1 MKALTPVALAGA
13 FLLSNL
19 SHAADWPQWRGP
31 AFNGSTD
38 ETHLPVAFSKT
49 DGVAWSVDL
58 PGPSASTPAVVGDRI
73 FLSTSHQTNRTMHAM
88 ALDRKTGN
96 ILWEKKIADGFN
108 RDNRS
113 NFSSPSP
120 VADATRVF
128 FFYGNGPLVAFD
140 HSGKELWARNIAKEY
155 GEFAFQWTFSA
166 TPLLFG
172 GKLYVQVLQ
181 RDVAVQ
187 GRGKATGNESFLLA
201 LDPATGKEL
210 WRQLRPN
217 DAVSESKEA
226 YTTPMPVTHNGR
238 TEIVIAGGD
247 CLTGHDPATGKELW
261 RWGTWNPT
269 KIGHWRLV
277 PSAVYGAGVILACA
291 PKGDPIFAIKA
302 GGNGT
307 LTDAGIAWKGD
318 KRVVSADV
326 PTPLFYQGDF
336 FVLNEGKKNISRVD
350 PATGEPKWTLALPGL
365 KKYEASPTGAD
376 GKIYVMSFA
385 GDVVVIDA
393 QKGTILGQAAMGESG
408 DDFIRSTIVASHGQL
423 LIRTNTKLFCI
434 GKR

>member
-1 MKALTPVALAGA
+1 M
-13 FLLSNL
+13 
-19 SHAADWPQWRGP
+19 
-31 AFNGSTD
+31 
-38 ETHLPVAFSKT
+38 
-49 DGVAWSVDL
+49 
-58 PGPSASTPAVVGDRI
+58 
-73 FLSTSHQTNRTMHAM
+73 
-88 ALDRKTGN
+88 
-96 ILWEKKIADGFN
+96 
-108 RDNRS
+108 
-113 NFSSPSP
+113 
-120 VADATRVF
+120 
-128 FFYGNGPLVAFD
+128 
-140 HSGKELWARNIAKEY
+140 
-155 GEFAFQWTFSA
+155 
-166 TPLLFG
+166 
-172 GKLYVQVLQ
+172 
-181 RDVAVQ
+181 
-187 GRGKATGNESFLLA
+187 
-201 LDPATGKEL
+201 
-210 WRQLRPN
+210 
-217 DAVSESKEA
+217 
-226 YTTPMPVTHNGR
+226 
-238 TEIVIAGGD
+238 
-247 CLTGHDPATGKELW
+247 
-261 RWGTWNPT
+261 
-269 KIGHWRLV
+269 